1 MVPAFMIAYLP
12 DTEKDFC
19 FLLSSWRKSIIY
31 LMTGVEKKNIRVHR
45 LKKEKDM
52 SKKIVAVN
60 AGPRTGWNTETLV
73 SEASKGAESSG
84 ATVERFDLFRLEK
97 YTGCISCFG
106 CKKEK
111 FKGRCICRDGLKPV
125 LDAIRESDGLIIGSP
140 NYLSEMTA
148 SFRALYERLI
158 FQYLTYNRE
167 APCCNG
173 HPVPVLLIMT
183 SNAPD
188 TMYTDLLKRYQQTL
202 NRFVGP
208 TEVLVSG
215 NTLQLDDYSKTD
227 WPWSIFD
234 PEEKKIRHENVFPQE
249 RRKAFDMGSVLAR

>member
-1 MVPAFMIAYLP
+1 MKM
-12 DTEKDFC
+12 
-19 FLLSSWRKSIIY
+19 
-31 LMTGVEKKNIRVHR
+31 N
-45 LKKEKDM
+45 
-52 SKKIVAVN
+52 KKIVAVN
-60 AGPRTGWNTETLV
+60 AGPRMGWNTETLIA
-73 SEASKGAESSG
+73 EASMGAESAG

-111 FKGRCICRDGLKPV
+111 FKGHCVCKDSLTPV

-158 FQYLTYNRE
+158 FQNLTYNLE
-167 APCCNG
+167 KPCCNER
-173 HPVPVLLIMT
+173 PIPVLLIMT

-188 TMYTDLLKRYQQTL
+188 TMYRGLIRDYRQTL

-208 TEVLVSG
+208 TEVFVSG
-215 NTLQLDDYSKTD
+215 NTLQLKDYGKTD
-227 WPWSIFD
+227 WEWTMFD
-234 PEEKKIRHENVFPQE
+234 PAAKMKRHENVFPKE
-249 RRKAFDMGSVLAR
+249 RQKAFEMGATLAVR